1 MDSDRHPGIL
11 SFEDARGDLVWMPFA
26 ARRALDAVGAR
37 LSLAA
42 WQALPHDDRWSLVEA
57 GAGSEIATH
66 AAEAVLSRVEPAPE
80 RRAPWLVPD
89 APTQALVEACEDR
102 RVLEELWPELG
113 PLERYALIKIA
124 ASERRPPAERRQR
137 VLSAIEALQPRRVS
151 GAEPAEP
158 TLTHLDERGAARM
171 VDVAEKS
178 VSRRQAVAEAQIRM
192 EQATLDLLKSG
203 RTPKGDVL
211 ATARIAGI
219 QAAKRTSELIPLCHV
234 VALSSVEVTLTFD
247 DALPGVHVV
256 ATARALDR
264 TGVEM
269 EALVAASV
277 AGLTL
282 YDMLKAVDR
291 GMTLTEVGLVAKSG
305 GRSGDFR
312 RGER

>member
-1 MDSDRHPGIL
+1 MDSDRYPGIL

-42 WQALPHDDRWSLVEA
+42 WQALSHDDRWSLVEA
-57 GAGSEIATH
+57 GAGSEVETRV
-66 AAEAVLSRVEPAPE
+66 AEAVLSRAQPPPE
-80 RRAPWLVPD
+80 RREPWHVPS
-89 APTQALVEACEDR
+89 APTPALANACDDPR
-102 RVLEELWPELG
+102 ALAALWPQLG
-113 PLERYALIKIA
+113 PLERYALVKIA
-124 ASERRPPAERRQR
+124 ASERRAQAERKQR
-137 VLSAIEALQPRRVS
+137 VSSAIAALQPGRVR
-151 GAEPAEP
+151 AAQPTEP
-158 TLTHLDERGAARM
+158 TLTHLDARGEARM

-178 VSRRQAVAEAQIRM
+178 VSRREAVAEARVRM
-192 EQATLDLLKSG
+192 ERATLELLKSG
-203 RTPKGDVL
+203 HAPKGDVL

-234 VALSSVEVTLTFD
+234 VALSSVEVSLSFD

-291 GMTLTEVGLVAKSG
+291 GMTLTDVGLVAKSG

-312 RGER
+312 RGEP